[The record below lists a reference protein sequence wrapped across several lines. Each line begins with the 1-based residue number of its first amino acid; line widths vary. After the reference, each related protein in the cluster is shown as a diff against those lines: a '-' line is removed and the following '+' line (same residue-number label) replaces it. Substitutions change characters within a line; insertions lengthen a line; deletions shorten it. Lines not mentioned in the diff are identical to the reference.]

1 MPVIVTLVGALL
13 ALLGLAVIIAPSS
26 LKRILGSLMES
37 DRFYLIA
44 ILRIVIGVLL
54 LIAAGQ
60 TRSPTLVY
68 IVGGL
73 MILAGLLIPIMGKT
87 RIQALAGWW
96 MKKSDSI
103 LRLWGLMAFL
113 LGIALVG
120 AGL

>member
-1 MPVIVTLVGALL
+1 MTILVTLVGALL
-13 ALLGLAVIIAPSS
+13 ALLGLGVMIVPST
-26 LKRILGSLMES
+26 LKKTLWSLMES
-37 DRFYLIA
+37 DRFHLIA
-44 ILRIVIGVLL
+44 ILRIVLGVLL
-54 LIAAGQ
+54 ILAAGQ
-60 TRSPTLVY
+60 TRSPTLVF

-73 MILAGLLIPIMGKT
+73 MILAGILIPVMGKA

-96 MKKSDSI
+96 MNKSDNI